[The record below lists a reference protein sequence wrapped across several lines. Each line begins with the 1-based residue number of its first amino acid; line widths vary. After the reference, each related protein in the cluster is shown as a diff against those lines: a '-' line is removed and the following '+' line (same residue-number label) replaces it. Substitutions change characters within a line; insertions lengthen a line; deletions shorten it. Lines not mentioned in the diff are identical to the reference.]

1 MESLAGFGMCLF
13 GIVVIAFQ
21 RTVGS
26 CPAAVAAEG
35 RLLKFLAM
43 SGLEVRAD
51 LVAKATERAKATVA
65 EAM

>member
-1 MESLAGFGMCLF
+1 L
-13 GIVVIAFQ
+13 
-21 RTVGS
+21 
-26 CPAAVAAEG
+26 PAAVAAEG